1 MDVLI
6 SIVGVQ
12 QLDGDS
18 DTIELTTDGTLEP
31 TADGYRLRYEETSV
45 TGLEGAMTTLHLAPG
60 QVMLERSG
68 SLTSLLVLEK
78 GKRHLCHYDT
88 GFGSLMVGVF
98 AQSIHSDLTDSG
110 GTLDVSYSLDI
121 NSGLNSMNSIFVDV
135 KRNAKKS

>member
-45 TGLEGAMTTLHLAPG
+45 TGLEGAMTTLHIAPG

-78 GKRHLCHYDT
+78 GKRHLNSYET
-88 GFGSLMVGVF
+88 PYGNLMIGAYTDDLSV
-98 AQSIHSDLTDSG
+98 DLTEKG
-110 GTLDVSYSLDI
+110 GRLGFRYTLD
-121 NSGLNSMNSIFVDV
+121 MNGSVTGRHDGRISV
-135 KRNAKKS
+135 RPAGA

>member
-31 TADGYRLRYEETSV
+31 TADGYRLRYEV
-45 TGLEGAMTTLHLAPG
+45 TGLEGAMTTLHIAPG

-78 GKRHLCHYDT
+78 GKRHLNSYET
-88 GFGSLMVGVF
+88 PYGNLMIGAYTDDLSV
-98 AQSIHSDLTDSG
+98 DLTEKG
-110 GTLDVSYSLDI
+110 GRLGFRYTLD
-121 NSGLNSMNSIFVDV
+121 MNGSVTGRHDV
-135 KRNAKKS
+135 RISVRPAGA

>member
-45 TGLEGAMTTLHLAPG
+45 TGLEGAMTTLHIAPG

-68 SLTSLLVLEK
+68 SLTSLRTA
-78 GKRHLCHYDT
+78 GN
-88 GFGSLMVGVF
+88 GSVRGC
-98 AQSIHSDLTDSG
+98 G
-110 GTLDVSYSLDI
+110 
-121 NSGLNSMNSIFVDV
+121 
-135 KRNAKKS
+135 

>member
-45 TGLEGAMTTLHLAPG
+45 TGLEGAMTTLHIAPG

-68 SLTSLLVLEK
+68 SLTSHETPYGNLMIGAYTDDLSVDLTEK
-78 GKRHLCHYDT
+78 GGRL
-88 GFGSLMVGVF
+88 GFRY
-98 AQSIHSDLTDSG
+98 
-110 GTLDVSYSLDI
+110 TLD
-121 NSGLNSMNSIFVDV
+121 MNGSVTGRHDV
-135 KRNAKKS
+135 RISVRPAGA